1 MLPLSWEREVS
12 AMEAV
17 SVCFRGILLIK
28 NRISTGFP
36 LPIRSTGFSLSL
48 WNLFLC
54 FDQTQLLFSISSFSF
69 GIGKNQ
75 NKKKDS
81 ASLLFFPAFI
91 NSNSKNPLW
100 VFKTR
105 LQIMNNILLYFDFLL
120 RTSFSSPY
128 WPLHHHTTIG
138 PPPNSQTRPP
148 PVSSMVIGARDKVW
162 HPYNN

>member
-1 MLPLSWEREVS
+1 
-12 AMEAV
+12 MEAV

-48 WNLFLC
+48 SLSEIC
-54 FDQTQLLFSISSFSF
+54 FYALIKLNYFSLSVH
-69 GIGKNQ
+69 
-75 NKKKDS
+75 
-81 ASLLFFPAFI
+81 SLLELGKTKTRKRTAHHCFFSPAFI